1 MVRLGLVPLLARLK
15 MDLAFGPEVNQINM
29 ILWHILPLTPVK
41 LPTVWLEQQEL
52 TVVSLSMEP
61 STSAALTFAAIK
73 ALLSSSVCLLSYK
86 VVYVN
91 EE

>member
-1 MVRLGLVPLLARLK
+1 MVRTGLLPLLARLL
-15 MDLAFGPEVNQINM
+15 MVVAFGPEVNQIKTIM
-29 ILWHILPLTPVK
+29 WHILPVTLVK
-41 LPTVWLEQQEL
+41 LPTVWLEPQEL
-52 TVVSLSMEP
+52 TLVSLSVEP